1 MDGRKWVF
9 PCELALLTGVT
20 IVAIAVCL
28 FVRSGYG
35 VTVIASIPLMIS
47 YTSPVLDFGTW
58 NIIYQALLLCIAM
71 AITRRANMGYGIS
84 LLEGVLFGTLLN
96 VVRGMLPDTP
106 LDVELSIVYLVIAH
120 ILLFLGVSFFVRSY
134 ILLLQCDMFIRDV
147 VNTYGIGY
155 RVFKTAFDIFCML
168 VSVVI
173 GILCLGDIVDIG
185 IGTLISASLTGFFVS
200 RITVRIYDRFFE
212 FRPMTKLCA
221 RYLSDDAPCKND
233 YT

>member
-1 MDGRKWVF
+1 MDGRKRVF

-20 IVAIAVCL
+20 LVAIAVCL

-96 VVRGMLPDTP
+96 VVRGMLPDSP
-106 LDVELSIVYLVIAH
+106 LDFELSIVYLVIAH
-120 ILLFLGVSFFVRSY
+120 MLLFLGVSFFVRSY
-134 ILLLQCDMFIRDV
+134 IPLLSCDMFIRDV
-147 VNTYGIGY
+147 VNTYGIRY

-173 GILCLGDIVDIG
+173 GILCLGGIADIG